1 MRSAFAAPLLVLA
14 SFLGVVVAQDPLTIF
29 TPPTP
34 PVICQPTLLT
44 WRGGSPPY
52 IVSVFN
58 SDEASTIVSFPDL
71 TNTSITWHVTTAAGT
86 NVLLTIKDTTGLT
99 QNSSPL
105 VVGAGSTSCLTSAS
119 RPAGSSTSGSKP
131 AGSSTSSGTKTTT
144 VTSTSTTT
152 TAVNSASLT
161 APPSSQS
168 SSAPAVGSN
177 LASSASQSAPSTSP
191 STGAAAPENVPLAAA
206 VAALG
211 AVFAAL
217 L

>member
-29 TPPTP
+29 TPPTYLCA
-34 PVICQPTLLT
+34 VICQPTLLT
-44 WRGGSPPY
+44 WRGGSRT
-52 IVSVFN
+52 VFN

-86 NVLLTIKDTTGLT
+86 NVLLTIKDSTGLT

-105 VVGAGSTSCLTSAS
+105 VVGAGSTSCLNSSS

-131 AGSSTSSGTKTTT
+131 ASTSSGTKTTT

-177 LASSASQSAPSTSP
+177 SASSVSQSAPSTSP
-191 STGAAAPENVPLAAA
+191 STGAAAPKNVPLAAA